1 MSNFYTCRIRL
12 TQGDVQLKHA
22 LQCSL
27 LVKDSFHP
35 FLKKMFDIIGID
47 QSNHLVNKKNQTIFY
62 VLSRAIFLYTCHEI
76 VYLCQSFS
84 DIIVGK

>member
-1 MSNFYTCRIRL
+1 
-12 TQGDVQLKHA
+12 
-22 LQCSL
+22 
-27 LVKDSFHP
+27 
-35 FLKKMFDIIGID
+35 MFDIIGID

-84 DIIVGK
+84 DIMLGSNTLCDDKTTIDVINSDAWHNDIYMSIVWINVRF